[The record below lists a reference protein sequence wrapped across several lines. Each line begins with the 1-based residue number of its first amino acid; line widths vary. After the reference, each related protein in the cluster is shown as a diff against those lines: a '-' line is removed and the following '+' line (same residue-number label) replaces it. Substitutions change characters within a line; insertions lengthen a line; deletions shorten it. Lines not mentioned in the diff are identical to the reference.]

1 MFIQKRWLFVL
12 IVSLSLVFGCFFYKN
27 FVLKEETQKI
37 EEAEKLEISAGV
49 VPHHLLAD
57 QLINNFFKEL
67 SNYSSSLKTV
77 ILFSPDHYN
86 QTALTG
92 GHFITVSPKT
102 DIEQETKLPEIISV
116 LTKNSLVKVN
126 NFSVSQD
133 QGVMNL
139 MPFFQ
144 KYLPK
149 IEVVPILISS
159 LTTKEE
165 IKELVDELN
174 KIISENT
181 IFLASVDFSHYLP
194 SSLLLLHDVKSIR
207 TLLNFDEEEFQNLDV
222 DSWQALYAIRYFAQ
236 LKQMEE
242 PKIIGHKTNY
252 DFIESLPENSLLNKE
267 GGVSYYSVIFKEGI
281 QQKISQNSIL
291 FVGDIMMARGVS
303 QLLDK
308 YGLDYPFKKIK
319 NIFRGIDIV
328 YGNLEG
334 PVMANAAP
342 VSLYSVNF
350 AYPPDIVELLKNLG
364 FTVLNIANNHI
375 KDKGNQG
382 LEETRK
388 YLKENEIFSLGDY
401 QSCDSK
407 YYFQQN
413 NLILIGANLTYGN
426 NDCVE
431 EILENV
437 EKLQKEN
444 PNLYIIVTPHWG
456 KEYTPFP
463 TEFQKNTSHN
473 FIDKGVDAI
482 IGHHSHV
489 VQLVEEY
496 KGKPIFYSLGNFVFD
511 MYFSKEVQQE
521 LAVGMEINSKEVN
534 FYLIPIKSEKSQLS
548 LMNGDET
555 LDFLTWLAEISSPS
569 LEDSIQN
576 GMIKINL
583 TKLKI

>member
-1 MFIQKRWLFVL
+1 MSKQKRWLVFL
-12 IVSLSLVFGCFFYKN
+12 IISLTLILGYLFYKN
-27 FVLKEETQKI
+27 FVPKKETQKV
-37 EEAEKLEISAGV
+37 EEIEKLEISAGV
-49 VPHHLLAD
+49 VPHHLLAEEI
-57 QLINNFFKEL
+57 INNFFEEL
-67 SNYSSSLKTV
+67 NSSSSLQTV

-92 GHFITVSPKT
+92 GHFITISS
-102 DIEQETKLPEIISV
+102 QIIST
-116 LTKNSLVKVN
+116 LTQNSLVKVN
-126 NFSVSQD
+126 EFSVSQD

-144 KYLPK
+144 KYLPE
-149 IEVVPILISS
+149 IEVIPILISP
-159 LTTKEE
+159 LATKEE
-165 IKELVDELN
+165 TRELVEELN
-174 KIISENT
+174 KIIPENT

-194 SSLLLLHDVKSIR
+194 LPLLLLHDVKSIR
-207 TLLNFDEEEFQNLDV
+207 TLLNFEEAEFQKLDV
-222 DSWQALYAIRYFAQ
+222 DSWQALYAIRYFAK

-242 PKIIGHKTNY
+242 PRTIGHKTNY

-267 GGVSYYSVIFKEGI
+267 GGVSYYSVIFKEGAK
-281 QQKISQNSIL
+281 QEISQNSIL
-291 FVGDIMMARGVS
+291 FVGDIMMARGVA

-308 YGLDYPFKKIK
+308 YGLDYPYKKIK
-319 NIFRGIDIV
+319 NIFRGIDVV

-334 PVMANAAP
+334 PIMANAAP
-342 VSLYSVNF
+342 VSSHSLSF
-350 AYPPDIVELLKNLG
+350 AYPPEIGELLKNLG

-388 YLKENEIFSLGDY
+388 YLQENNIYSLGDY

-407 YYFQQN
+407 YYFQKD

-426 NDCVE
+426 YNCVE
-431 EILENV
+431 KILENV
-437 EKLQKEN
+437 EKLKKEN
-444 PNLYIIVTPHWG
+444 SNLYIIVTPHWG
-456 KEYTPFP
+456 EEYTFFP
-463 TEFQKNTSHN
+463 TKFQENTSHR

-482 IGHHSHV
+482 IGHHPHV

-521 LAVGMEINSKEVN
+521 LAVGLEINPKEAN

-548 LMNGDET
+548 LMNSEET
-555 LDFLTWLAEISSPS
+555 SNFLTWLSKISSPS
-569 LEDSIQN
+569 LKDSIQN
-576 GMIKINL
+576 GMIKISL
-583 TKLKI
+583 TK